1 MEAGQ
6 PESDRG
12 PKAREISMRT
22 EGGVESSYTLSP
34 FHAARRGEKPPA
46 GRGPQ
51 GRPEGGHG
59 EGERGSHEDMRPETA
74 AKRSEVKVPFAAA
87 AARSSGMACWMVGQP
102 PAWTCARTRP

>member
-59 EGERGSHEDMRPETA
+59 GRGKGGITRTCGPKRPL
-74 AKRSEVKVPFAAA
+74 
-87 AARSSGMACWMVGQP
+87 GGQKLGFRLLRLQQTEP
-102 PAWTCARTRP
+102 